1 MSTASASTR
10 LRQIALY
17 GVSRGSTEGL
27 FAARGLVLAAL
38 LGPAAFGAWTLFR
51 LAARYL
57 GLAELGIRQGLEFEV
72 AKTGVDARGHAERS
86 KGAVSPTVRTGRA
99 AVGFTG
105 LVFGPI
111 GVLAVVASFLV
122 ADPLT
127 ALALRVL
134 ALTLLAERL
143 WLFGIAYMR
152 STGSLRSFAILE
164 TTSAALHLVLTTLLA
179 LRWGLGG
186 AFAGFALAII
196 ASLMLLRGRA
206 PLRPALSSEA
216 TRRMLRVGI
225 PFGLTVGMS
234 MALVTVDRLV
244 VAAYGGTV
252 LLGYYG
258 FAVAISGM
266 AASGAWVVRTVVF
279 PDVYRTVGESGGAT
293 AVSDLLRETMTPFLI
308 LYPVLLGLAALFI
321 APAVTLALPQYAE
334 AVAPARIL
342 IFGGATA
349 GISSLGSIG
358 LVAVS
363 KQRVLP
369 LLAGLALLFNLGFSA
384 WFLSMGFGITAV
396 AGVALLSRVGY
407 GGAVLSITTT
417 SSGVDAAK
425 RLTLKSLIPL
435 AYCVGSVALLGALF
449 PGSGWNTALI
459 SAGLY
464 LLLVTPLLIASRREA
479 RKVSW

>member
-27 FAARGLVLAAL
+27 LAARGLVLAAV

-51 LAARYL
+51 LAGRYL
-57 GLAELGIRQGLEFEV
+57 GLAELGIRRGLEFEV
-72 AKTGVDARGHAERS
+72 AKAGDDARGHDEGPGGADTPAVRS
-86 KGAVSPTVRTGRA
+86 GRA
-99 AVGFTG
+99 AVGFLG

-111 GVLAVVASFLV
+111 GVLALVASFLV

-134 ALTLLAERL
+134 ALTVLAERL
-143 WLFGIAYMR
+143 WLYGLAYMR

-164 TTSAALHLVLTTLLA
+164 TTSAALHLAFTTLLA

-186 AFAGFALAII
+186 AFAGFALAIVL
-196 ASLMLLRGRA
+196 SLLLLRRRV
-206 PLRPALSSEA
+206 PLRPSLSSEA

-225 PFGLTVGMS
+225 PFGLTIGMS

-258 FAVAISGM
+258 FAIAISGM

-279 PDVYRTVGESGGAT
+279 PDVYRTAGESGGTT
-293 AVSDLLRETMTPFLI
+293 AVSDLLKETLTPFVV
-308 LYPVLLGLAALFI
+308 LYPVLLGLVALFI
-321 APAVTLALPQYAE
+321 APAVTLVLPQYGE
-334 AVAPARIL
+334 AVAPARLL

-349 GISSLGSIG
+349 GISGLGSIG

-363 KQRVLP
+363 RQRVLP
-369 LLAGLALLFNLGFSA
+369 LLAGLAFLFNLGFST
-384 WFLSMGFGITAV
+384 WFLSMGLGITAV
-396 AGVALLSRVGY
+396 AGVALLSRAGY
-407 GGAVLSITTT
+407 AGAVLSITAT
-417 SSGVDAAK
+417 SSGVGAAK
-425 RLTLKSLIPL
+425 WLTVKSLIPL
-435 AYCVGSVALLGALF
+435 AYCVGSVALLGALL
-449 PGSGWNTALI
+449 PGRDWSTALI
-459 SAGLY
+459 SAVLY
-464 LLLVTPLLIASRREA
+464 LLLVAPLLLAAHREA

>member
-1 MSTASASTR
+1 LLFMSTANGSAR

-27 FAARGLVLAAL
+27 LAARGLVLAAV

-51 LAARYL
+51 LAGRYL
-57 GLAELGIRQGLEFEV
+57 GLAELGIRNGLEFEV
-72 AKTGVDARGHAERS
+72 AKAGDDARD
-86 KGAVSPTVRTGRA
+86 PVRKPETARFGRA
-99 AVGFTG
+99 AVGFLG

-111 GVLAVVASFLV
+111 GVLALVTSFLV

-127 ALALRVL
+127 ALVLRVL

-143 WLFGIAYMR
+143 WLYGLAYMR
-152 STGSLRSFAILE
+152 STGSLRTFAILE
-164 TTSAALHLVLTTLLA
+164 TTNAALHLGLSTLLA
-179 LRWGLGG
+179 LRWGLAG
-186 AFAGFALAII
+186 AFTGFALAI
-196 ASLMLLRGRA
+196 ALALLLLHGRA
-206 PLRPALSSEA
+206 PLRPSLSSDA

-293 AVSDLLRETMTPFLI
+293 AVSDLLKETLTPFLV

-321 APAVTLALPQYAE
+321 APAVTLALPQYGE
-334 AVAPARIL
+334 AVAPARLL

-363 KQRVLP
+363 RQRVLP
-369 LLAGLALLFNLGFSA
+369 LLAGVAFLFNLGFSA
-384 WFLSMGFGITAV
+384 WFLNMGLGITAV

-407 GGAVLSITTT
+407 GGAVLSITAM
-417 SSGVDAAK
+417 SSGVEAAK
-425 RLTLKSLIPL
+425 RLTVKSLIPL
-435 AYCVGSVALLGALF
+435 AYCVGSVTVLGALF
-449 PGSGWNTALI
+449 PGRDWGTALI

-464 LLLVTPLLIASRREA
+464 LLLVAPLLLAARREA
-479 RKVSW
+479 REVSW

>member
-1 MSTASASTR
+1 MSTASTSTR

-27 FAARGLVLAAL
+27 LAARGLVLAAV

-51 LAARYL
+51 LAGRYL

-72 AKTGVDARGHAERS
+72 AKAGDDGRGHAERS
-86 KGAVSPTVRTGRA
+86 RWADAPAACSGRA
-99 AVGFTG
+99 AVGFLG

-111 GVLAVVASFLV
+111 GVLAVVASFLT
-122 ADPLT
+122 ATPLT
-127 ALALRVL
+127 ALALRML
-134 ALTLLAERL
+134 ALTVLAERL
-143 WLFGIAYMR
+143 WLYGIAYMR
-152 STGSLRSFAILE
+152 STGNLRSFAIVE
-164 TTSAALHLVLTTLLA
+164 TTSAALHLALSTLLA

-196 ASLMLLRGRA
+196 VSLMLLRGRT
-206 PLRPALSSEA
+206 PMRPSLSPEA

-225 PFGLTVGMS
+225 PFGLTFGMT

-244 VAAYGGTV
+244 VAAYGGTI

-258 FAVAISGM
+258 FAVALSGM

-279 PDVYRTVGESGGAT
+279 PDVYRAVGESGGAT
-293 AVSDLLRETMTPFLI
+293 AVSDLLRETMTPFVV
-308 LYPVLLGLAALFI
+308 LYPVLLGLAAVFI
-321 APAVTLALPQYAE
+321 APAVMLALPQYGE

-363 KQRVLP
+363 KQRMLP
-369 LLAGLALLFNLGFSA
+369 LLAGLALILNLGFSA

-407 GGAVLSITTT
+407 GGAVLSIAAM
-417 SSGVDAAK
+417 SSGVGDAK
-425 RLTLKSLIPL
+425 RLTAKSLVPL
-435 AYCVGSVALLGALF
+435 AYCVGSVVLLGALL
-449 PGSGWNTALI
+449 PGRGWGTALI
-459 SAGLY
+459 SAGLF
-464 LLLVTPLLIASRREA
+464 LLLVAPLLLAARREA

>member
-1 MSTASASTR
+1 MSTASASAR

-17 GVSRGSTEGL
+17 GISRGSTEGL
-27 FAARGLVLAAL
+27 LAARGLVLAAV

-51 LAARYL
+51 LAGRYL
-57 GLAELGIRQGLEFEV
+57 GLAELGIRSGLEFEV
-72 AKTGVDARGHAERS
+72 AKTGERE
-86 KGAVSPTVRTGRA
+86 AVRFRRA
-99 AVGFTG
+99 GIGFLG

-111 GVLAVVASFLV
+111 GILALVASFLV
-122 ADPLT
+122 TDPLT
-127 ALALRVL
+127 VLALRVL

-143 WLFGIAYMR
+143 WLYGLAYMR
-152 STGSLRSFAILE
+152 STGSLRSFAVLE
-164 TTSAALHLVLTTLLA
+164 TTSAALHLALTTLLA
-179 LRWGLGG
+179 LRWGLTG
-186 AFAGFALAII
+186 AFAGFALAI
-196 ASLMLLRGRA
+196 ALGLMLLRRRV
-206 PLRPALSSEA
+206 PLGPSLSSDA
-216 TRRMLRVGI
+216 TRRMLRIGI

-258 FAVAISGM
+258 FAVAISGI

-279 PDVYRTVGESGGAT
+279 PDVYRTVGESGGTT
-293 AVSDLLRETMTPFLI
+293 AVSDLLKETMTPFLV
-308 LYPVLLGLAALFI
+308 LYPVLLGLLALFI
-321 APAVTLALPQYAE
+321 APAVTLVLPQYGE
-334 AVAPARIL
+334 AVAPARLL

-369 LLAGLALLFNLGFSA
+369 FLAGMAFLFNLGFSA
-384 WFLSMGFGITAV
+384 WFLSMGLGITAV
-396 AGVALLSRVGY
+396 AAVALLSRVGY
-407 GGAVLSITTT
+407 GGAVLSITAA

-435 AYCVGSVALLGALF
+435 AYCVGSVALLGTFL
-449 PGSGWNTALI
+449 PGRDWGTALI

-464 LLLVTPLLIASRREA
+464 LLLVAPLLLAARREA